1 MTPEEIFEAFG
12 EFCGTQ
18 TRAQVLL
25 ASEDEDEELIFQRL
39 TLAESV
45 SKEFGDDAMRAFAD
59 GEDLNLVKYEAGYK
73 PADNELCYLPV
84 DDSELVKK
92 VVDSLI
98 ECASNFNAVELFK
111 EKDEIIDSLRFYV
124 VIVKGRSP
132 SGFTKHALFLRT
144 FSPKNELTRSGY
156 KGIMQSGDFYNKVTK
171 KIFMFDEDSDC
182 LVWRNHVFI
191 KNVTQFERIFQY
203 FEALQKTAKQTIA
216 SVSVHLPIINLNDF
230 KQACLGNPLMLSKLA
245 QIAKKPYLASVTM
258 NDIKRTIKDFA
269 LQIEITPNDE
279 LVFDPSPA
287 KRWLILKLLGDD
299 YLGST
304 MTKLK
309 YASTSKIQL

>member
-1 MTPEEIFEAFG
+1 MTPEDTFEAFK
-12 EFCGTQ
+12 EFCYTQ
-18 TRAQVLL
+18 TRTQVLL
-25 ASEDEDEELIFQRL
+25 ASEDEELVFQRL

-45 SKEFGDDAMRAFAD
+45 SKEFGDDAIRAFAD
-59 GEDLNLVKYEAGYK
+59 GEELDLVKYEAGYK

-92 VVDSLI
+92 VVDSII

-111 EKDEIIDSLRFYV
+111 EKDDVIDNLRFYV
-124 VIVKGRSP
+124 VIVKGHSA
-132 SGFTKHALFLRT
+132 SGSTRHALFLRT
-144 FSPKNELTRSGY
+144 FSRRNELTRSGW

-171 KIFMFDEDSDC
+171 KIFMFDEESDC
-182 LVWRNHVFI
+182 LVWRDHVFI
-191 KNVTQFERIFQY
+191 KNLTQFERIFQY
-203 FEALQKTAKQTIA
+203 FEALQKTARQTIA
-216 SVSVHLPIINLNDF
+216 SVSVHLPISNLNDF

-269 LQIEITPNDE
+269 LQIEITPDDE
-279 LVFDPSPA
+279 LVFDPSPS

>member
-1 MTPEEIFEAFG
+1 MTVKEIFEGFR
-12 EFCGTQ
+12 EFCDTQ
-18 TRAQVLL
+18 TRTQVML
-25 ASEDEDEELIFQRL
+25 ASEDEDEELVFQRL

-45 SKEFGDDAMRAFAD
+45 SKEFGDDAVRAFAND
-59 GEDLNLVKYEAGYK
+59 EELDLVKYEAGYK

-92 VVDSLI
+92 VVNSII

-111 EKDEIIDSLRFYV
+111 EKDEVIDTLRFYV
-124 VIVKGRSP
+124 VIVKGHSS
-132 SGFTKHALFLRT
+132 SGSMRHALFLRT
-144 FSPKNELTRSGY
+144 FSQKNELTRSGW

-171 KIFMFDEDSDC
+171 KIFMFDEESDC
-182 LVWRNHVFI
+182 LVWRSHVFI

-216 SVSVHLPIINLNDF
+216 SVSIHLPIRNLNDF

-269 LQIEITPNDE
+269 LQIEVTPDDE
-279 LVFDPSPA
+279 LVFDPSPS

-309 YASTSKIQL
+309 YASNSKIQV